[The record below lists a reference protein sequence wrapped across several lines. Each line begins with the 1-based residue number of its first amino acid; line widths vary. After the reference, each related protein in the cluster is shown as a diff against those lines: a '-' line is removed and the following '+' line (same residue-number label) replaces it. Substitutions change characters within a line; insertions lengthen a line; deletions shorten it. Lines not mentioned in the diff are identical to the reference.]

1 MLLLM
6 IFVVNKPLKFS
17 HPFSATY
24 CTCTNYELLFQVH
37 VTVKAGQAY
46 PPRFYSWIKYLK
58 HESVNRSRN
67 YCQIQIGIPAC
78 AMSSEYFTRT
88 SLYLVR
94 LKIFEWIKFVRR
106 HLHQIQG
113 NWAGRNFV
121 TELRVNSQLI
131 TNAEMNLK
139 STTTGLRFFWFFS
152 STIKHQHLKFSVAVL
167 LSLTPFCDKFSDG
180 QLLWLRDMMS

>member
-1 MLLLM
+1 M
-6 IFVVNKPLKFS
+6 IFVVNEPLKFS

-24 CTCTNYELLFQVH
+24 CTCTNYESLFQGS

-46 PPRFYSWIKYLK
+46 PPRFYEWIKYLK
-58 HESVNRSRN
+58 NESVNRSCN

-113 NWAGRNFV
+113 NWAGRNFI
-121 TELRVNSQLI
+121 TELRVNSPLI

-139 STTTGLRFFWFFS
+139 STTTNRFNFRIINS
-152 STIKHQHLKFSVAVL
+152 SMGSWGVR
-167 LSLTPFCDKFSDG
+167 LT
-180 QLLWLRDMMS
+180 WLDCNL